1 VKYILE
7 RETMSNSHCLML
19 LSMVFPLHSISAQA
33 SSCNGDPSLIQTG
46 RGIDAW
52 QVDSNVEDLAP
63 QVQSSNREVT
73 MDLRSRKG
81 HRSMWHRHRHLKNVR
96 SVVISFLKYQFS
108 LGAIPKLFHYG
119 SGSVA
124 IGWLYTRIAVN
135 SNS

>member
-1 VKYILE
+1 
-7 RETMSNSHCLML
+7 MSNSHCLML

-33 SSCNGDPSLIQTG
+33 SSCNGGLSLIQTG

-81 HRSMWHRHRHLKNVR
+81 HHSMWHRHRHLKNVR
-96 SVVISFLKYQFS
+96 SVVISFLKYQLYILGSHSKVIS
-108 LGAIPKLFHYG
+108 LWTG
-119 SGSVA
+119 
-124 IGWLYTRIAVN
+124 IGGNWLAVYILELQ
-135 SNS
+135 SIQTAS